1 MYLAG
6 GDFDPGES
14 RMRVHHFVVATI
26 AAIVAVLPAASGLA
40 SSTAPAMNDPVK
52 ITNTTCHLGYPTVS
66 GQYSTV
72 VFGITNNG
80 SVAHGFDISTRYKS
94 GLIKPGQEA
103 TIIAHF
109 GHGSYRYACVAAHS
123 TVKKGVFILR

>member
-1 MYLAG
+1 MPARHL
-6 GDFDPGES
+6 
-14 RMRVHHFVVATI
+14 VVATV
-26 AAIVAVLPAASGLA
+26 AAMVAVLPAASGFA
-40 SSTAPAMNDPVK
+40 RSSAPAWNDPVK
-52 ITNTTCHLGYPTVS
+52 ITNTACRLDYTTVS

-80 SVAHGFDISTRYKS
+80 SVSHGFDISTRYKS

-103 TIIAHF
+103 TIVAHF

-123 TVKKGVFILR
+123 TVKKGVFTIR